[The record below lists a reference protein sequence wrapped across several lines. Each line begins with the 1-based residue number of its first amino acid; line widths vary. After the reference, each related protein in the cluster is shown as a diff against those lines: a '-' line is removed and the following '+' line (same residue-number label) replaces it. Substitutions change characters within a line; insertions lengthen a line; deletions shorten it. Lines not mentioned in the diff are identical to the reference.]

1 MWKHFQEGTIGD
13 KGGGRAFLET
23 ELALLVRPPAGEA
36 VPCAC
41 WTVIDGISG

>member
-36 VPCAC
+36 CLVPA
-41 WTVIDGISG
+41 GL